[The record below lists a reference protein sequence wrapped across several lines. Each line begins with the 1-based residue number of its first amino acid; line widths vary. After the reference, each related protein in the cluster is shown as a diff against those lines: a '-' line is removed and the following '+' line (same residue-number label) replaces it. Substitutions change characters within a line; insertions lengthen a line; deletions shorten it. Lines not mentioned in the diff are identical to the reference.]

1 VILTRLRGTF
11 SASRLANDALQMQ
24 RLMEE
29 LPGQASKCLTLLA
42 ENRLSLRIAGL
53 EESRL
58 IENLQKIANRV
69 SAGVVTASL
78 VIASAM
84 LMRGERSIAG
94 TDYSTIVMLL
104 FAAAGLIGAGL
115 VLSAL
120 ITDRRAG
127 KRGSSTAGEDP

>member
-11 SASRLANDALQMQ
+11 SQSRLASDALQMQ
-24 RLMEE
+24 RLVEE
-29 LPGQASKCLTLLA
+29 LPGQVSKVLALAA

-58 IENLQKIANRV
+58 IENLQKIANRI

-84 LMRGERSIAG
+84 LLRHRGIAG
-94 TDYSTIVMLL
+94 SDASTIVMLL
-104 FAAAGLIGAGL
+104 FATAGSIGAGL

-127 KRGSSTAGEDP
+127 KSRAPTSEDVP

>member
-1 VILTRLRGTF
+1 MTRLRDTL
-11 SASRLANDALQMQ
+11 STSRLTSDALQLQ
-24 RLMEE
+24 RLVQD
-29 LPGQASKCLTLLA
+29 LPGQLSKCLDLIA

-94 TDYSTIVMLL
+94 TDYTTIVMVL
-104 FAAAGLIGAGL
+104 FAIAGLIGAAL

-127 KRGSSTAGEDP
+127 KRDKAPGDAP